1 MVVLAIVA
9 ILVAFLIPANLK
21 AEERARR
28 IKCVSNLK
36 NVGLSYR
43 IFATDHGDKF
53 PWELATNAPPL
64 LNFDDALKHYLAVTN
79 ELSTPKIMICPAD
92 NRKEALDWKSLTR
105 SNVSYFLSLNAAE
118 TFPQSFLAG
127 DRNLATNDVS
137 LGSGIFTL
145 PASTNISWDGR
156 IHKFQGN
163 AVMGDGSVQQLST
176 ARMREQV
183 MNTGLNEMK
192 LAIP

>member
-1 MVVLAIVA
+1 M
-9 ILVAFLIPANLK
+9 
-21 AEERARR
+21 
-28 IKCVSNLK
+28 
-36 NVGLSYR
+36 
-43 IFATDHGDKF
+43 
-53 PWELATNAPPL
+53 
-64 LNFDDALKHYLAVTN
+64 
-79 ELSTPKIMICPAD
+79 
-92 NRKEALDWKSLTR
+92 
-105 SNVSYFLSLNAAE
+105 SYFLSLNAAE
-118 TFPQSFLAG
+118 TYPQSFLTG
-127 DRNLATNDVS
+127 DRNLATNGVS

-176 ARMREQV
+176 ARLREQV